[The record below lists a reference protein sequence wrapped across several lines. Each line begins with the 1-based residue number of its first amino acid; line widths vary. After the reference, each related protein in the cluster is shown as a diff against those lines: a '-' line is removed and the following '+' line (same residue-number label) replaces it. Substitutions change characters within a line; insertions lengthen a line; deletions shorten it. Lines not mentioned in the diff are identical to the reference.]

1 MYWQATKWC
10 KRNDYC
16 DFIYRLCL
24 SYFFVYWSVYF
35 LNTNSL
41 AGLHQNW
48 GSTYTRKFE
57 KQQVF
62 GFKMGGRL
70 KHNRLNIQIEVNQ
83 KLRNFGISLGCL
95 LALTGCF
102 WHPQRRL
109 RHNTAFTASP
119 PPPPRERRYKHF
131 WYCVLAYCNLI
142 LVTLVYSESVE
153 LHGVT
158 NRYI

>member
-16 DFIYRLCL
+16 DFIYRFCL
-24 SYFFVYWSVYF
+24 SYFFVYWSVCF

-70 KHNRLNIQIEVNQ
+70 KHNRLNIRIEVNQ
-83 KLRNFGISLGCL
+83 KLRNFGSSPGCL

-109 RHNTAFTASP
+109 RHNTAFTAP
-119 PPPPRERRYKHF
+119 PPPPSPGEEIQTF
-131 WYCVLAYCNLI
+131 LI
-142 LVTLVYSESVE
+142 LCFGLLQLNIGNTGLFWVCRVTWSYE
-153 LHGVT
+153 
-158 NRYI
+158 